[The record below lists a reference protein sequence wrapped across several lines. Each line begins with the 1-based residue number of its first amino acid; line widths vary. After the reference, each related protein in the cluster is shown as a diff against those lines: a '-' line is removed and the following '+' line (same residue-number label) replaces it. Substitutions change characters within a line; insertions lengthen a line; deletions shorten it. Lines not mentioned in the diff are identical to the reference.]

1 MFNSLEIQAYLFQG
15 FSSFIK
21 EATNSTVDK
30 IPNMN
35 VYAI

>member
-1 MFNSLEIQAYLFQG
+1 MFNSLEIQADIFQG

-21 EATNSTVDK
+21 EATNSTGDK
-30 IPNMN
+30 VPNWN